1 MKAIIWIACA
11 ALGCANVTSSKE
23 IIFRGASDASAAVA
37 VSEDTLIVADDE
49 NNVLRLYS
57 VTEPGLPVS
66 SYDMTAF
73 LDIDP
78 EYPEADI
85 EGATRIGRRIYW
97 ITSHGRNKDGKLRP
111 GRYRFFA
118 TDVDVEKEQDTI
130 RPAGKPY
137 KTLVHALLKTKVV
150 SDLGLDK
157 ATQLDAA
164 DLKKKDREKLAP
176 KEEGLNIEGLCASAD
191 GKTLY
196 IGLRNPR
203 PKNGL
208 TRRNE
213 AIVIPLSNPDRIV
226 EISETPTF
234 GEPMLWDLGGLGIRS
249 MEYSTF
255 HKAYFIIA
263 GGPDDDDEG
272 GFVLYRW
279 LGKSDENPARV
290 RKLDTGQ
297 SQFNPEAMVPFAG
310 SSRLLLLS
318 DDGSLLIK
326 VAGPHECMKDEYRN
340 DGTCPNKFLLDPNKK
355 TFRALWLVP

>member
-23 IIFRGASDASAAVA
+23 LIFRGASDASAAAA
-37 VSEDTLIVADDE
+37 VSEDTFIVADDE

-57 VTEPGLPVS
+57 VTEPGLPIC
-66 SYDMTAF
+66 SYDVTAF
-73 LDIDP
+73 LENDP
-78 EYPEADI
+78 EHSEADI

-118 TDVDVEKEQDTI
+118 TDIDVDNKPVTF

-137 KTLVHALLKTKVV
+137 KTLVPDLLRTITAR
-150 SDLGLDK
+150 GLK
-157 ATQLDAA
+157 LYEATRLDAA

-203 PKNGL
+203 SKNGL
-208 TRRNE
+208 TRRSE
-213 AIVIPLSNPDRIV
+213 AIVVPLSNSDRIV

-234 GEPMLWDLGGLGIRS
+234 GEPMLWNLGGLGIRS
-249 MEYSTF
+249 MEYSSF
-255 HKAYFIIA
+255 HKAYYIIA

-279 LGKSDENPARV
+279 LGKPDENPVPV

-297 SQFNPEAMVPFAG
+297 RKFNPEAMVPFAG
-310 SSRLLLLS
+310 SGRLLLLS

-326 VAGPHECMKDEYRN
+326 VAGPHECMEGEYRN